1 MTSSLSYTTGFN
13 HGYTP
18 PLSRRDL
25 VDPIDKDLFEDFN
38 KLQEAAEARR
48 KKLEEERAARLAE
61 HKKRREEVDRASTV
75 NLWDGDYSLYNEI
88 GQLLMS
94 DDVLNGF
101 ASSPEGMAEWENM
114 VQAYKDQIAL
124 SEEYYKQ
131 VYGSSDEAS
140 SPTNFTWNSSYF
152 RSLLPETNFFEG
164 FSQRATRGFEDIQA
178 QADILNS
185 EYHVPGSVRI
195 ENGRIVYDL
204 VGGGTEVMGQH
215 YNDPNVFDPGLVA
228 LDVSGYDY
236 FRKVDDGKFE
246 TKESVENHIANATRD
261 QDSQTFRRM
270 MDHYLQNGD
279 FNPDGYT
286 IDEVMNNQLL
296 IDDYEKK
303 ARRLWQDE
311 ALQAWRKPKPT
322 QTRTT
327 TETQTDRD
335 RRIRREAGL
344 ANIRYVGES
353 GDIVGDLFRAV
364 TGTEEATPTP
374 GSQLLLP
381 LPLENNIQVV
391 DEDGNALDMKVSSM
405 KYVPTMGAE
414 DKLVLI
420 GTTTKVSDRGV
431 PEVIVQNEVTVTAS
445 DVATWTSIS
454 AELEA
459 QYKIGLDE
467 IFLNFMAEQYPRSTS
482 PERPGPSNEGFPVP
496 GGGEGDSEENENQ
509 GGAPADGF

>member
-18 PLSRRDL
+18 PLRRTDL
-25 VDPIDKDLFEDFN
+25 VDPIDKDVFADFN
-38 KLQEAAEARR
+38 KLKEEAEARR

-131 VYGSSDEAS
+131 VYGSSDEAN

-178 QADILNS
+178 SADALNS
-185 EYHVPGSVRI
+185 EYHVPGTVRI

-204 VGGGTEVMGQH
+204 VEGGTEVMGQH
-215 YNDPNVFDPGLVA
+215 QNDPNVFDPGLVA

-236 FRKVDDGKFE
+236 FRGVDDGKFE
-246 TKESVENHIANATRD
+246 TEDSVKNHIANATRD
-261 QDSQTFRRM
+261 QNSQNFRRM

-279 FNPDGYT
+279 FDPKARKT
-286 IDEVMNNQLL
+286 IDEVMADEGL
-296 IDDYEKK
+296 IEQFKGS
-303 ARRLWQDE
+303 ALEMWQNE
-311 ALQAWRKPKPT
+311 AIQAWRKPKQT
-322 QTRTT
+322 QTRT

-364 TGTEEATPTP
+364 TGQEGAPQTP

-405 KYVPTMGAE
+405 KYVPTMGTE
-414 DKLVLI
+414 DRLILI

-431 PEVIVQNEVTVTAS
+431 PEVIAQREVQVSAS
-445 DVATWTSIS
+445 DVATWSSIS

-467 IFLNFMAEQYPRSTS
+467 ILLNFMAEQYPRSTS
-482 PERPGPSNEGFPVP
+482 PGRPGPNNEDFPA
-496 GGGEGDSEENENQ
+496 GGGADSEQNENQ

>member
-18 PLSRRDL
+18 PLRRTDL
-25 VDPIDKDLFEDFN
+25 VDPIDKDVFKDFN
-38 KLQEAAEARR
+38 KLQEEAEARR

-88 GQLLMS
+88 GQMLMS

-131 VYGSSDEAS
+131 VYGSADEANA
-140 SPTNFTWNSSYF
+140 PTNFTWNSSYF

-164 FSQRATRGFEDIQA
+164 FSQRATRGFDVIQA
-178 QADILNS
+178 QADMLNS

-215 YNDPNVFDPGLVA
+215 QNDPNVFDPGLVA

-246 TKESVENHIANATRD
+246 TKDSVKNHIANATRD
-261 QDSQTFRRM
+261 QDSQNFRRM

-286 IDEVMNNQLL
+286 IDEVMGREDL
-296 IDDYEKK
+296 IEKYQPS
-303 ARRLWQDE
+303 ALELWQEE
-311 ALQAWRKPKPT
+311 ALQAWRKPKST
-322 QTRTT
+322 KTKT

-344 ANIRYVGES
+344 ANIRYVGET

-364 TGTEEATPTP
+364 TGTEEAPSTP

-391 DEDGNALDMKVSSM
+391 DENGNALDMKVSSM

-414 DKLVLI
+414 DKLVLV

-431 PEVIVQNEVTVTAS
+431 PEVIVQNEVAVTAA

-459 QYKIGLDE
+459 QYKIALDE
-467 IFLNFMAEQYPRSTS
+467 ILLNFMAEKYPRAT
-482 PERPGPSNEGFPVP
+482 PQGRPGPSNEGFPVP
-496 GGGEGDSEENENQ
+496 EGGGSEENKNE